1 MPRSL
6 SLTPSTPP
14 LQRLLD
20 TTARLWGLYP
30 PPRTQPQRL
39 RFAIS
44 Y

>member
-1 MPRSL
+1 MSAAVFPA
-6 SLTPSTPP
+6 PSPQD

-20 TTARLWGLYP
+20 TTARAWGL
-30 PPRTQPQRL
+30 RQPLRGL

>member
-20 TTARLWGLYP
+20 TTARAWGL
-30 PPRTQPQRL
+30 RQPWRGL
-39 RFAIS
+39 GFAIS

>member
-1 MPRSL
+1 MHRTASL
-6 SLTPSTPP
+6 SPAALP